1 MSEMPSPA
9 DKRSLLR
16 DALRA
21 VTDMQEKLAA
31 AERARTEPIAII
43 GMGCRF
49 PGGVTTPETF
59 WALLANGVDAIR
71 EVPPG
76 RWTRQDI
83 AALDR
88 HAAESMGVQYGGF
101 VDGIDQFDPH
111 FFGIAPREALTMDPQ
126 HRVVLEVCWEALE
139 RSGQA
144 ADRLRGSLTGV
155 FIGITSSDYGVH
167 VRAADPSR
175 LDLYSANG
183 NVHNA
188 AAGRVSYLLGLQGPS
203 MAIDTACSASLSAIH
218 LACQSLRLGESDMA
232 LAGGVNALL
241 VPDGFVCFGK
251 WGMMAPDGRC
261 KTFDEA
267 ADGFVRA
274 EGCGILVLKRLS
286 DAVAQ
291 GDSVLA
297 VIRGSAVNQDGPSS
311 GLTVPNGPAQE
322 AVLRKALKVSG
333 VTPGDVAYVEAHG
346 TGTSLGDPIEL
357 EALDAVMS
365 EGRAPGVPLVV
376 GSVKTNLGHLEAA
389 SGVAGV
395 MKVVLALQHG
405 QIPAS
410 LHFHRLNPA
419 ATLRHLTVT
428 VPREPMTWPP
438 GDDPRIAGVS
448 SFGLS
453 GANAHV
459 VVSEAPG
466 RVEPVNVPAR
476 SAHVVT
482 ISGKTPK
489 AVASLARGW
498 HSAIDADP
506 NANVA
511 DVARSST
518 RGRSHFGARAAIV
531 TTSVAQLR
539 EQLAAVANGASCAGV
554 VVGGRAGADRPRVAF
569 LFTGQGSQ
577 YAGMGRELYSTEPA
591 FREALD
597 RCDALLRPLLERPLL
612 SVLDA
617 ASPDAALIDETAYT
631 QPALFAVEYA
641 LAAMW
646 KAWGIE
652 PDAVLGHSVGEYV
665 AACVA
670 GVFDLDDAI
679 RLIAGRGR
687 LMQALPHGGAMAA
700 VLCDEA
706 RVRAALQ
713 GFERDVS
720 VAAVNGPSN
729 VVISGTQDG
738 VRSVLHSLEATG
750 VAARPL
756 TVSHAFHSALMDPML
771 REFEELARSVPFGA
785 PRITLISNVTGRPFG
800 DHEVPGAD
808 YWCRHVRQAVRFSDG
823 MRSLYD
829 LGYRV
834 FLEAGPA
841 PTLIGMGRRAISAA
855 DATWL
860 SSLRRERGDW
870 QEALSS
876 LGALYVLGADVNWLG
891 VNREGPGRQIA
902 LPTYPFERERYW
914 VDPVRR
920 APAVDRSEHPGGEG
934 AHPLLGAQVPAAVKQ
949 TIFEREVSSDIPA
962 FLHDHVIHG
971 QTTFPAAGCIEM
983 MLAAAGTL
991 SPRPAIVDDF
1001 VIAQPLLL
1009 SADERV
1015 LLQTVV
1021 SPEAGGDR
1029 TIELFSRP
1037 VSSGPST
1044 RWTPLASARLVSA
1057 APAESSW
1064 PSLEEAQKRCERAVS
1079 VEELYAAHESRGIGY
1094 GPAFRGLGDIRAGD
1108 GEAVGL
1114 LRTPSVI
1121 AAEIERYSIHPAILD
1136 ACLQLLGAAVQPEA
1150 AEAGDA
1156 YIPAGARALRRGAG
1170 TRPAWAHVSLHSG
1183 VNRGPQELTAG
1194 VTVFDESGVPVLMI
1208 EGLRLRRATREALQR
1223 ATTPSLDEWLYEVEW
1238 RPIGEAAPLEER
1250 ADGSWLVLADAG
1262 GLSAQLARR
1271 ITEAGGQPIVVSAG
1285 EIDSAVQDIDPVA
1298 RIETLCRR
1306 ARRSATAPFRGVVHL
1321 RGLDVAAV
1329 PDGQA
1334 AVPSALSHTRALLH
1348 LAQGLLRADAG
1359 STRMWV
1365 VTRGTQ
1371 PAGDVRSTNP
1381 AQAAAWAFARTLSAE
1396 HPQLACAC
1404 IDLEADEG
1412 ENEARDLWRAM
1423 TLPSRES
1430 WIALRGGSR
1439 LVGRLVPSAARDRG
1453 DAGPVS
1459 LEMSARGMLDN
1470 LHLAPAVR
1478 RAPAAGEVE
1487 VEVTHVGLN
1496 FRDVLNALGMY
1507 PGEAGPLGAE
1517 CVGIVT
1523 AVGAGVDHLAV
1534 GDEVLGM
1541 SGGSLRTH
1549 VTTPAGRI
1557 TRKPLGIAS
1566 GDAAT
1571 IPIAFLTAEYGLNRL
1586 AGMRRGDRV
1595 LVHAATGGVG
1605 LAAVQLAQ
1613 RAGAEIFAT
1622 AGSDE
1627 KRALLADM
1635 GIAHVFDSRS
1645 LDFSTQI
1652 LERTGGRGV
1661 DIALNSL
1668 AGEFIGR
1675 TVAALAPGGRF
1686 IEIGKTDIWSVDR
1699 MAAERPDVD
1708 YFPFYLGDLDD
1719 GVIRG
1724 MLDSLLADF
1733 ASGELKP
1740 LPRRT
1745 FALTDAVAAF
1755 RHMAQARHIGKI
1767 VLATGRGQRL
1777 RIRSDASYMITGGL
1791 SGLGLAVAEWLAEQG
1806 ARRLVLAGRSGAER
1820 ASAAAGVA
1828 RLRAAGVE
1836 VVAVAAD
1843 VSRDEDVARLF
1854 ESAGP
1859 NLRGIVHAAGVLD
1872 DRTVEQMTAENVGR
1886 VFAPKVEGA
1895 WHLHHRARAR
1905 ELDFFVLFSSA
1916 SALIGTPGQGNYAAA
1931 NAFLDAL
1938 AHYRRASGLPATS
1951 INWGPWADAGMA
1963 AGLTSD
1969 GQQRWER
1976 LGIGLIDRRRGL
1988 AALERI
1994 ISAGSPQTAVMNVD
2008 WHKLAGMVQSGP
2020 GSSFV
2025 ESVVGAVGAADD
2037 KTTAEQRPAL
2047 IDVLAQVPEKSRKAA
2062 IQGHVRDAVRQ
2073 VLGVDPSFSLE
2084 LSHGLRELGMD
2095 SLMAVELRNFLQAS
2109 TGRTLPSTIAF
2120 DRPTIAALAGHLE
2133 ELLIERPAEA
2143 AAVSAASP
2151 AIQGEDAGLDALSD
2165 EEAERLLAQELER

>member
-1 MSEMPSPA
+1 MSEMPNPA
-9 DKRSLLR
+9 DKRTLLR

-49 PGGVTTPETF
+49 PGGVTSPETF
-59 WALLANGVDAIR
+59 WTLLANGVDAIS
-71 EVPPG
+71 EVPSG

-83 AALDR
+83 AALDP
-88 HAAESMGVQYGGF
+88 HAAASMGVHYGGF
-101 VDGIDQFDPH
+101 VDGIEQFDPH

-155 FIGITSSDYGVH
+155 FIGITSADYGVH

-286 DAVAQ
+286 DAVAE
-291 GDSVLA
+291 GDTVLA

-333 VTPGDVAYVEAHG
+333 VKPGDVAYVEAHG

-365 EGRAPGVPLVV
+365 DGRAPGVPLIV

-405 QIPAS
+405 RIPAS

-428 VPREPMTWPP
+428 VPSEGLPWPA
-438 GDDPRIAGVS
+438 GAAQRIAGVS

-459 VVSEAPG
+459 VIAEPPLVAAPAKP
-466 RVEPVNVPAR
+466 RER
-476 SAHVVT
+476 SAHLVT
-482 ISGKTPK
+482 VSGKTGK
-489 AVASLARGW
+489 AVHSLAQRW
-498 HSAIDADP
+498 HDALAAAP
-506 NANVA
+506 EANVA

-518 RGRSHFGARAAIV
+518 RGRSHFGSRAAIV
-531 TTSVAQLR
+531 TTSGSGLR
-539 EQLAAVANGASCAGV
+539 GQLAAVAAGTPAPGV
-554 VVGGRAGADRPRVAF
+554 VVGDRTGTDRPRVAF

-577 YAGMGRELYSTEPA
+577 YAGMGRELYATEPA

-597 RCDALLRPLLERPLL
+597 ACGVLLQPLLDRPLL

-617 ASPDAALIDETAYT
+617 GSLDAGLIDKTAYT

-670 GVFDLDDAI
+670 GVLDLEDAI

-687 LMQALPHGGAMAA
+687 LMQALPAGGTMAA
-700 VLCDEA
+700 VLCDES
-706 RVRAALQ
+706 RVRAALHAF
-713 GFERDVS
+713 GKDVS

-738 VRSVLHSLEATG
+738 VRAVLNSLEAAG

-771 REFEELARSVPFGA
+771 REFEQLARTVPFRTPA
-785 PRITLISNVTGRPFG
+785 ITLISNVTGRPFG
-800 DHEVPGAD
+800 EHEVPDAE

-823 MRSLYD
+823 MRSLSE
-829 LGYRV
+829 LGYRI

-841 PTLIGMGRRAISAA
+841 PTLIGMGRRVVQADDAI
-855 DATWL
+855 WL
-860 SSLRRERGDW
+860 ASLRRERGDW

-876 LGALYVLGADVNWLG
+876 LGTLYVLGADVNWLA
-891 VNREGPGRQIA
+891 VNRDAPGRQVP

-920 APAVDRSEHPGGEG
+920 SPARTYESDQPADER
-934 AHPLLGAQVPAAVKQ
+934 AHPLLGSQVRAAVRQ
-949 TIFEREVSSDIPA
+949 TIFEQEVSSDSPA

-971 QTTFPAAGCIEM
+971 ETTFPAAGCIEM

-991 SPRPAIVDDF
+991 SGEPSIVDDF

-1009 SADERV
+1009 SGGARV

-1021 SPEAGGDR
+1021 TPDAGGNR
-1029 TIELFSRP
+1029 TIELFVRP
-1037 VSSGPST
+1037 ASSGPST

-1057 APAESSW
+1057 GAAAQAPW
-1064 PSLEEAQKRCERAVS
+1064 PSLEEAQRRCDSAVP
-1079 VEELYAAHESRGIGY
+1079 VDGLYAAHESRGIGY
-1094 GPAFRGLGDIRAGD
+1094 GPAFRGLADVRAGQR
-1108 GEAVGL
+1108 EAVGL
-1114 LRTPSVI
+1114 LRAPSSI
-1121 AAEIERYSIHPAILD
+1121 AADTARYFIHPAVLD
-1136 ACLQLLGAAVQPEA
+1136 ACLQLLGAAVCPAA
-1150 AEAGDA
+1150 AEAEDA
-1156 YIPAGARALRRGAG
+1156 YIPAGARAIRRGVG
-1170 TRPAWAHVSLHSG
+1170 TRPVWAHALVDPSSEP
-1183 VNRGPQELTAG
+1183 RPAELTAG
-1194 VTVFDESGVPVLMI
+1194 VTVFDESGVPVLAI

-1223 ATTPSLDEWLYEVEW
+1223 ATAPAFDDWLYDIEW
-1238 RPIGEAAPLEER
+1238 RPVEEPASGPHDR
-1250 ADGSWLVLADAG
+1250 VDGTWIVLADAG
-1262 GLSAQLARR
+1262 GIGAQLARE
-1271 ITEAGGQPIVVSAG
+1271 ITVAGGQAIVVPAA
-1285 EIDSAVQDIDPVA
+1285 ELDSMPDADPVA
-1298 RIETLCRR
+1298 HVEALCRR
-1306 ARRSATAPFRGVVHL
+1306 ALADARTPVRGFVHL
-1321 RGLDVAAV
+1321 RALDLPAVADDVASV
-1329 PDGQA
+1329 PD
-1334 AVPSALSHTRALLH
+1334 ALLATRSLLY
-1348 LAQGLLRADAG
+1348 LAQGVLRACEG
-1359 STRMWV
+1359 RNRIWV
-1365 VTRGTQ
+1365 VTRGAQ
-1371 PAGDVRSTNP
+1371 PAGDVRSADP
-1381 AQAAAWAFARTLSAE
+1381 AQAAAWALARTVSAE
-1396 HPQLACAC
+1396 HPQLACTC
-1404 IDLEADEG
+1404 IDLEGAATEHDARG
-1412 ENEARDLWRAM
+1412 LWQGMVLPAREA
-1423 TLPSRES
+1423 
-1430 WIALRGGSR
+1430 WIAIRGAGR
-1439 LVGRLVPSAARDRG
+1439 LVGRLVPAAIRDRG
-1453 DAGPVS
+1453 NTGPLS
-1459 LEMSARGMLDN
+1459 LEISARGVLDN

-1507 PGEAGPLGAE
+1507 PGEAGALGAE
-1517 CVGIVT
+1517 CVGVVT
-1523 AVGAGVDHLAV
+1523 AVGAGVEHLAA

-1549 VTTPAGRI
+1549 VTTPAGRM
-1557 TRKPLGIAS
+1557 TRKPAAIDS
-1566 GDAAT
+1566 EDAAT

-1586 AGMRRGDRV
+1586 AGMKRGERV

-1613 RAGAEIFAT
+1613 RAGAELFAT
-1622 AGSDE
+1622 AGSQE
-1627 KRALLADM
+1627 KRALLSDM

-1645 LDFSTQI
+1645 LDFSAQI

-1686 IEIGKTDIWSVDR
+1686 VEIGKTDIWTAER
-1699 MAAERPDVD
+1699 MAAERPDVK

-1719 GVIRG
+1719 GLIRE

-1733 ASGELKP
+1733 VSGDLKP
-1740 LPRRT
+1740 LPLRT

-1767 VLATGRGQRL
+1767 VLATGGVKRL
-1777 RIRSDASYMITGGL
+1777 RIRSDASYVVTGGL
-1791 SGLGLAVAEWLAEQG
+1791 SGLGLAVAEWLAERG

-1828 RLRAAGVE
+1828 RLQAAGVD
-1836 VVAVAAD
+1836 VVVVAAD
-1843 VSRDEDVARLF
+1843 VSREEGVAKIF
-1854 ESAGP
+1854 ESAGAD
-1859 NLRGIVHAAGVLD
+1859 LRGIVHAAGVLD
-1872 DRTVEQMTAENVGR
+1872 DRTVEQMTGENVER
-1886 VFAPKVEGA
+1886 VFGPKAAGA
-1895 WHLHHRARAR
+1895 WHLHRHARAR
-1905 ELDFFVLFSSA
+1905 DIDFFVLFSSA
-1916 SALIGTPGQGNYAAA
+1916 SALIGTPGQGNYGAA

-1963 AGLTSD
+1963 AGLASD

-1994 ISAGSPQTAVMNVD
+1994 IATGSVQTAVMNVD
-2008 WHKLAGMVQSGP
+2008 WRRLAGMVQAGP

-2025 ESVVGAVGAADD
+2025 ESVTGAAGAAGDGSRV
-2037 KTTAEQRPAL
+2037 EQRPAL
-2047 IDVLAQVPEKSRKAA
+2047 IDVLAEVPEKSRRAA
-2062 IQGHVRDAVRQ
+2062 IQAHVRDAVRQ
-2073 VLGVDPSFSLE
+2073 VLGVDPSFALE
-2084 LSHGLRELGMD
+2084 SSHGLRELGMD

-2120 DRPTIAALAGHLE
+2120 DRPTIAALAAHLE
-2133 ELLIERPAEA
+2133 ELLVERQP
-2143 AAVSAASP
+2143 AAVSEAPP
-2151 AIQGEDAGLDALSD
+2151 AIADASAGLDGLSD